1 MKTKHCIVGSIL
13 LFALTACAIPGLSQ
27 PAALPTFD
35 QNAIPT
41 MVALTANAAMT
52 QAAVTPTPFA
62 PPDPSEAT
70 LEQLPDGSTKYTDKE
85 AGFEITFPAGWLTL
99 RPNSDEFNSALAN
112 EAAKNDLLRD
122 QMEADMSDYQVG
134 EDRLYSYPLR
144 PDIEKNF
151 NFGFAELKWDPD
163 DPDPMDENDMGETVR
178 YLESSGALP
187 GFRADTAQLFE
198 NGNQIKLIQVGG
210 LVSPSTD
217 QGDVIPLYLEYFIF
231 KPTSGTSALM
241 SFTYLKDYKLPLHED
256 VMSVINSIKLLG
268 Q

>member
-1 MKTKHCIVGSIL
+1 MKTKHCIMGSIL
-13 LFALTACAIPGLSQ
+13 LFALAACALPGLSQ

-35 QNAIPT
+35 PNSIPT

-52 QAAVTPTPFA
+52 QAAITPTPLA

-99 RPNSDEFNSALAN
+99 RPNSEEFNSALET
-112 EAAKNDLLRD
+112 EAVKNDMLRD
-122 QMEADMSDYQVG
+122 QMEADVNDYQVG

-144 PDIEKNF
+144 PDIEKDF
-151 NFGFAELKWDPD
+151 SFGFSELKWDPD
-163 DPDPMDENDMGETVR
+163 DSNSIDENVMGETIR

-187 GFRADTAQLFE
+187 GFRADTAQVFE
-198 NGNQIKLIQVGG
+198 NGNQIKLIEVGG
-210 LVSPSTD
+210 LVSLSND
-217 QGDVIPLYLEYFIF
+217 QGDVIPLYLEYFLF
-231 KPTSGTSALM
+231 KPAGGTSALI
-241 SFTYLKDYKLPLHED
+241 SFTYLKEYKLPLHED